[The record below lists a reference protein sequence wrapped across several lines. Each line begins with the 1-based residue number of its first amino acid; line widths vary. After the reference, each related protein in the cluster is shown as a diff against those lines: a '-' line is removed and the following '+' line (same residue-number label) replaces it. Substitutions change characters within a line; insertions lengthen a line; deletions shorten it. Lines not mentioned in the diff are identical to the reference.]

1 MKRLLG
7 STTAKIAIFLCLCV
21 LIPLT
26 AAGVFGTV
34 YCYES
39 GIYAEKTD
47 FQNSRICR
55 EFVRS
60 RLASLKQFIY
70 WNDVSAIPE
79 TEFYYNDTSF
89 AYKIIDDKGNVV
101 IDTTKDR
108 SVLSVE
114 GLVIYEVDS
123 YGEHT
128 KEYTAEGYINL
139 PVEPTDSLYLY
150 KVIYDMQGK
159 LLEITIA
166 VGVVSLILFIWLM
179 CSAGCGKDGTIA
191 LRGLNRCWLDVFA
204 VICGI
209 IFFGGVEI
217 VIEQISYLSSDAMG
231 ITVICL
237 ELVLITAA
245 MLFFFM
251 SVSAHFKTK
260 GWWKHTAT
268 YCVAAAVWRFVKW
281 LVCSLPRVWKLLLLY
296 GVFVITNM
304 LGWIFVFMD
313 GSFFFFIT
321 AALMD
326 AGGIVFLILY
336 SEQLGRL
343 RRAAEALAAGNY
355 EYKTD
360 TTNMWFGLKTQA
372 NNLNSAAMGM
382 SKAVEARMKSER
394 FKTELITNVSH
405 DLKTPLTSIVSYV
418 DLLKKENIENEK
430 AQEYIEVIDRQSK
443 KLKKLT
449 EDLVEASKASSGA
462 VTVNREN
469 LNIGELVNQSVGEF
483 AERLDA
489 AEITPVINLPETEV
503 YVYTDGRLLWRVFD
517 NLIQNII
524 KYAQPGTRA
533 YFDLTPYNGKAVLCI
548 KNISREPLNM
558 SSEALMERFV
568 RGDSSRGSDG
578 NGLGLSI
585 SKSLT
590 ELCGGTFELF
600 LDGDLYKAV
609 ITFPLAKNAPEAEP
623 KQPEAQPEPVA
634 QQPEQQA

>member
-7 STTAKIAIFLCLCV
+7 STAAKIAVFLCLCV
-21 LIPLT
+21 LIPFT
-26 AAGVFGTV
+26 AACAFGTV

-39 GIYAEKTD
+39 GIYAERTE
-47 FQNSRICR
+47 FQNSKICR
-55 EFVRS
+55 DFVRS
-60 RLASLKQFIY
+60 HLSDLKQFVY

-89 AYKIIDDKGNVV
+89 AYKIIDEKGNTV

-114 GLVIYEVDS
+114 GFVMYEVDA

-128 KEYTAEGYINL
+128 KEYTVEGYVNL

-150 KVIYDMQGK
+150 KVVYDMQGK
-159 LLEITIA
+159 LLEITIS
-166 VGVVSLILFIWLM
+166 VGVASIILIIWLL
-179 CSAGCGKDGTIA
+179 CAAGYGKDGTVA

-204 VICGI
+204 IICGA
-209 IFFGGVEI
+209 IFFGSVEI
-217 VIEQISYLSSDAMG
+217 IADQINYANSDAMR
-231 ITVICL
+231 ITIIGV
-237 ELVLITAA
+237 ELVIITSA
-245 MLFFFM
+245 MLLFLM
-251 SVSAHFKTK
+251 SAAAHFKTS
-260 GWWKHTAT
+260 GWWRHTAV
-268 YCVAAAVWRFVKW
+268 YNVVMAVLRFIKW
-281 LVCSLPRVWKLLLLY
+281 MACSLPRVWKLLIVY
-296 GVFVITNM
+296 CAFVIIN
-304 LGWIFVFMD
+304 LIGVALVLLD
-313 GSFFFFIT
+313 GSAFAFLM
-321 AALMD
+321 AVLMD
-326 AGGIVFLILY
+326 LGGIAFVILF
-336 SEQLGRL
+336 SEQLGKL
-343 RRAAEALAAGNY
+343 RQAGEALAAGNY

-360 TTNMWFGLKTQA
+360 PSNMWFGLKKQA
-372 NNLNSAAMGM
+372 NDLNSAAMGM
-382 SKAVEARMKSER
+382 SKAVDARMKSER

-418 DLLKKENIENEK
+418 DLLKKENIESEK

-469 LNIGELVNQSVGEF
+469 LNIGELINQSVGEF
-483 AERLDA
+483 SERLDA
-489 AEITPVINLPETEV
+489 AAITPVINLPEEDV

-548 KNISREPLNM
+548 KNISRDPLNM

-609 ITFPLAKNAPEAEP
+609 ITFPLSKAAPEREA
-623 KQPEAQPEPVA
+623 KPEAIPEEPA
-634 QQPEQQA
+634 QAVQQA